1 MTSDVL
7 LTGFSLR
14 CFSTAVKFKF
24 KRLSTTY
31 WKAGRRFGSAP
42 FKLKWYQNEAKRANE
57 DWRSSAGNTGKAY
70 LLPSV
75 VHHALCVFEHFLFP
89 KLEKVRRI
97 GVEFQAVLAVLPER
111 IRKSPIKAMCQLS
124 RSKTQ

>member
-1 MTSDVL
+1 MQGLL

-14 CFSTAVKFKF
+14 CSATASVKF

-31 WKAGRRFGSAP
+31 WKAGRRIGSAKP
-42 FKLKWYQNEAKRANE
+42 FKLKYGIKMNQSAPRANHE
-57 DWRSSAGNTGKAY
+57 DAGKAY

-75 VHHALCVFEHFLFP
+75 VHHALCVFEHFLLP

-97 GVEFQAVLAVLPER
+97 GVEFQAVLAVLPGR
-111 IRKSPIKAMCQLS
+111 IRKLPIKAMCQLS